1 MLHSKCCC
9 FPLPTQF
16 FHYAPGSCNSNR
28 EKHKGGAGRVLQP
41 PAGPWGQPSGQGQQS
56 LQPAGK
62 GVLLFIGFNHC
73 FLFSSPPHTH
83 FVSLHQH
90 CAEEPSPCLQG
101 LPTEREWRENSFGNM
116 FWNPLIKP
124 IMLQH
129 QISFHIPL
137 LPLRPALTYFQLFGK
152 KKINK

>member
-16 FHYAPGSCNSNR
+16 FHYAPGSCNSNG
-28 EKHKGGAGRVLQP
+28 EKHKGGAGRCCSHQ
-41 PAGPWGQPSGQGQQS
+41 QGRGDNLDKASKVCS
-56 LQPAGK
+56 LQERGC
-62 GVLLFIGFNHC
+62 C
-73 FLFSSPPHTH
+73 FLLALIIVFYFLPPPPH

-152 KKINK
+152 K